1 MERDRWTGEDRQ
13 TDRHGPGSK
22 DKTNHSLVV
31 EMVNNL
37 PAMQET
43 RFDPWVGKIPL
54 EKGNGNPL
62 QYSCLENP
70 MDRGPWQAV
79 VHARGF
85 PGGSRLLPG
94 LSNAIL
100 GYRTFGAKT
109 V

>member
-43 RFDPWVGKIPL
+43 RVRSLGREDSPGEGK
-54 EKGNGNPL
+54 
-62 QYSCLENP
+62 
-70 MDRGPWQAV
+70 WQPTPV
-79 VHARGF
+79 F
-85 PGGSRLLPG
+85 LPG
-94 LSNAIL
+94 ESH
-100 GYRTFGAKT
+100 GQRTLAGCGPC
-109 V
+109 